1 MSVKEADILQDWTNG
16 GLFRLTCASPA
27 MSVPAGATIL
37 RNLGRNYGNC
47 TNQWFIIWSMRLRGT
62 NLNDYV

>member
-1 MSVKEADILQDWTNG
+1 MSVKEADILRDWTNG
-16 GLFRLTCASPA
+16 VLFKLTYASRA

-47 TNQWFIIWSMRLRGT
+47 TNQWFRI
-62 NLNDYV
+62 